1 LQKITTDNK
10 IEFKIEDRFQKTDF
24 AKILSFLFFLCSREI
39 HVIKCKKKF
48 KEKKSE
54 PLEVTNDQVLGK
66 EWMRGFLTAKIS

>member
-39 HVIKCKKKF
+39 HVIKCEKQI
-48 KEKKSE
+48 KEKRSE
-54 PLEVTNDQVLGK
+54 PLEVTNDHLERNG
-66 EWMRGFLTAKIS
+66 